1 MKKFALVSIIAL
13 VLLAE
18 VAHAFLLGEDI
29 TDKEGHEGIYT
40 LSVQHTSEL
49 YPERLKFTLR
59 VNRKV
64 LLQRHQKE
72 DVDWVFS
79 DVEAWNMEEKA
90 PQFLFNFSISFK
102 EEKDGWFTTTFEI
115 SKELAKHS

>member
-49 YPERLKFTLR
+49 YP
-59 VNRKV
+59 
-64 LLQRHQKE
+64 
-72 DVDWVFS
+72 
-79 DVEAWNMEEKA
+79 
-90 PQFLFNFSISFK
+90 
-102 EEKDGWFTTTFEI
+102 
-115 SKELAKHS
+115 